1 VEDQPVKLY
10 APHLSKQEVSEL
22 RRLGVKL
29 EEPTPEID
37 PEAVQ
42 RAVMAELARKLP
54 FLFARNATLPRAR
67 LTRLKTA
74 SLEPRF

>member
-1 VEDQPVKLY
+1 VKLY

-29 EEPTPEID
+29 EEPPPEFD

-42 RAVMAELARKLP
+42 RAVLADLARQLP
-54 FLFARNATLPRAR
+54 LLFTRTATLPREA
-67 LTRLKTA
+67 A
-74 SLEPRF
+74 HHEP